1 MSEKPQ
7 AAPPRKLW
15 YLGESVKYFF
25 IIFLSLVIVVALI
38 LALLYYRWS
47 SLAPSGVLEAVA
59 GGVVSTLLLVVLG
72 ILFVSAAIGAW
83 FLVHAGAKRKRLEDQ
98 LEFDAHLFDA
108 ANDAIMVHDLD
119 GNCIYANEAA
129 YRSHGYGK
137 EELMDINLYQ
147 LNAPE
152 YANIIE
158 TKTNRLLEEG
168 EVTFESTHI
177 LKDKSLMPVEV
188 HSRLIKSGG
197 QTLILSSVRDITERK
212 RTEEELKQSAEKLRK
227 AMEGTIQTIALT
239 TEMKD
244 PYTAGHQH
252 RVAKLASAVATELG
266 LSQEQIEG
274 LRVAGSL
281 HDIGKIYV
289 PAEILA
295 KPGHLRQNE
304 LNLVKDH
311 AQVGYD
317 LLKTVEFPWP
327 VAQIVLQHHE
337 RIDGSGYPLGLKG
350 EEILIEAKILGVAD
364 VVEAMSSHRPYRP
377 AFSLEKALLEI
388 IHKKGALYPPEVV
401 DACVTVFN
409 DKGFNFD

>member
-7 AAPPRKLW
+7 VAHPRTLW
-15 YLGESVKYFF
+15 YLGEVVKYFF
-25 IIFLSLVIVVALI
+25 IIFLSLVIVVTLI
-38 LALLYYRWS
+38 LVLLYYRWS
-47 SLAPSGVLEAVA
+47 ALAPSGVLEAVA
-59 GGVVSTLLLVVLG
+59 GGKVTTLLLAVLG
-72 ILFVSAAIGAW
+72 ILFVPAAIGVW
-83 FLVHAGAKRKRLEDQ
+83 FLIRAGAKRKRLENQ

-108 ANDAIMVHDLD
+108 ATDSIMVHDLG

-129 YRSHGYGK
+129 YRSHGYST

-152 YANIIE
+152 YAKLVE
-158 TKTNRLLEEG
+158 AETNRLLEKG
-168 EVTFESTHI
+168 EVTFESAHI

-197 QTLILSSVRDITERK
+197 QTLILSAVCDITERK

-252 RVAKLASAVATELG
+252 RVAKLASAMAMELG
-266 LSQEQIEG
+266 LSQEQVEG

-304 LNLVKDH
+304 INLIKDH

-317 LLKTVEFPWP
+317 LLKTIEFPWP

-337 RIDGSGYPLGLKG
+337 RVDGSGYPLGLKG
-350 EEILIEAKILGVAD
+350 ENILIEAKILGVAD

-388 IHKKGALYPPEVV
+388 MHKKGVLYPPEVV

-409 DKGFNFD
+409 DKGFKFE

>member
-7 AAPPRKLW
+7 VAPPRTLW
-15 YLGESVKYFF
+15 YLGEVVKYFF
-25 IIFLSLVIVVALI
+25 IIFLSLVIVVTLI
-38 LALLYYRWS
+38 LVLLYYRWS
-47 SLAPSGVLEAVA
+47 ALAPSGVLEAVG
-59 GGVVSTLLLVVLG
+59 GGVVTTLLLAVLG
-72 ILFVSAAIGAW
+72 ILFVPAAIGVW
-83 FLVHAGAKRKRLEDQ
+83 FLIRAGAKRKRLEDQ

-108 ANDAIMVHDLD
+108 ATDSIMVHDLD

-152 YANIIE
+152 HAKFVE
-158 TKTNRLLEEG
+158 AETNRLLEKG
-168 EVTFESTHI
+168 EVTFESAHI
-177 LKDKSLMPVEV
+177 LKDKSSMPVEV

-197 QTLILSSVRDITERK
+197 QTLILSAVCDITERK

-227 AMEGTIQTIALT
+227 AMEGTIQTVALT

-252 RVAKLASAVATELG
+252 RVAKLASAMAVELG
-266 LSQEQIEG
+266 LSQEQVEG

-304 LNLVKDH
+304 INLIKDH
-311 AQVGYD
+311 AQVSYD
-317 LLKTVEFPWP
+317 LLKTIEFPWP

-337 RIDGSGYPLGLKG
+337 RVDGSGYPLGLKG
-350 EEILIEAKILGVAD
+350 EDILVEAKILGVAD

-388 IHKKGALYPPEVV
+388 IHKKGVLYPPEVV
-401 DACVTVFN
+401 DACVTLFN
-409 DKGFNFD
+409 DKGFKFE

>member
-1 MSEKPQ
+1 MSGSPQ
-7 AAPPRKLW
+7 VTPPRALW
-15 YLGESVKYFF
+15 YLGQVVKYFF
-25 IIFLSLVIVVALI
+25 IIFLSLVAVVALI

-47 SLAPSGVLEAVA
+47 ALAPSGVLEAVA
-59 GGVVSTLLLVVLG
+59 GGVVPTLLLVVLG
-72 ILFVSAAIGAW
+72 TLLIPAAIGVW
-83 FLVHAGAKRKRLEDQ
+83 FLIRTGAKRKRLENQ

-108 ANDAIMVHDLD
+108 ATDSIMVHDLD
-119 GNCIYANEAA
+119 GNCVYVNEAA

-137 EELMDINLYQ
+137 EELMGINLYQ

-152 YANIIE
+152 HAKLVEAE
-158 TKTNRLLEEG
+158 TSGLLEKS
-168 EVTFESTHI
+168 EVKFESAHI
-177 LKDKSLMPVEV
+177 RKDKSLIPVEV
-188 HSRLIKSGG
+188 RSRVIKSGG
-197 QTLILSSVRDITERK
+197 QKLILSAVRDITERK

-252 RVAKLASAVATELG
+252 RVAKLASAMAMELC

-274 LRVAGSL
+274 IRVAGSL

-317 LLKTVEFPWP
+317 LLKTIEFPWP

-337 RIDGSGYPLGLKG
+337 RVDGSGYPLGLKG
-350 EEILIEAKILGVAD
+350 ENILIEAKILGVAD

-377 AFSLEKALLEI
+377 AFSIEKALLEI
-388 IHKKGALYPPEVV
+388 IHKKDVLYPPEVV
-401 DACVTVFN
+401 DACVTLIN
-409 DKGFNFD
+409 DKGFKFE